1 MTDITTALTDALA
14 GDTAT
19 AAALLDRFDI
29 REKTAVRLTPPSPA
43 AGQTWR
49 NKRSDRLVIIAEVP
63 PPGSDLTAAASNI
76 RWAALTGRGP
86 ATGEVWAKDW
96 TAKFEFVAAAPE
108 SDDSITGPVIHGP
121 GAASVTIGDDGG
133 VYGSWPVLMRRG
145 ITVICGTRMGR
156 YGGIMADV
164 DGRRFVEQ
172 PDAWW
177 KARGFVI
184 TEPSMPETYVP
195 RGVA

>member
-14 GDTAT
+14 GDTDA

-29 REKTAVRLTPPSPA
+29 REKTAVRLTPPTPA

-63 PPGSDLTAAASNI
+63 APGSDLTAAASNL

-86 ATGEVWAKDW
+86 ATGKVWAKDW
-96 TAKFEFVAAAPE
+96 TAKFEFIAAAPDE
-108 SDDSITGPVIHGP
+108 HVHLTGPVIYGP
-121 GAASVTIGDDGG
+121 GAARVEVHEGR
-133 VYGSWPVLMRRG
+133 VYGSWPVLLRRG
-145 ITVICGTRMGR
+145 IDVIRGTRMGR

-164 DGRRFVEQ
+164 DGRRFVEER
-172 PDAWW
+172 DEWW
-177 KARGFVI
+177 TKQGFEI
-184 TEPSMPETYVP
+184 TEPTMPETWD
-195 RGVA
+195 AEAAA